1 MLEVTL
7 IILNLILITMLLTL
21 IVLGYKFYKKYG
33 KKVFHNMDN
42 LMKLNQRMLS
52 DKNTTQTSINPY
64 ELISSVM
71 KQLHKK

>member
-7 IILNLILITMLLTL
+7 IILNLILITMMLTL
-21 IVLGYKFYKKYG
+21 MFLGYRFYKKYG
-33 KKVFHNMDN
+33 KKVFQNMNN
-42 LMKLNQRMLS
+42 LMTLNQRMLS

>member
-33 KKVFHNMDN
+33 KKVFQNMDN

-71 KQLHKK
+71 KKLHKK